1 MFLMKGVPK
10 WQTSSRIRHVAVWGR
25 TTWFTTKI
33 RVLLLEKSLDLHLV
47 CAALQ
52 LLQLRLQMEFR
63 KSLDLHLVCA
73 ALQLLQLRLQ
83 MEFRKSQ
90 APSVALQLLQLRLQ
104 MGFRRISEQKK
115 TQVPVGN
122 LPVHSGGSVN
132 PRRFLFTKRKMGTQ
146 HRSTFVSRVPTA
158 TFPLTRGGRLS
169 ATISCGPVVRLT

>member
-47 CAALQ
+47 C
-52 LLQLRLQMEFR
+52 
-63 KSLDLHLVCA
+63 VV
-73 ALQLLQLRLQ
+73 LQLLQLRLQ